1 MRRNPHTIRSV
12 AAGLVGVLALLG
24 VTACGGSSNDTT
36 TTTAAPATTTST
48 PSGGDESTKVFDEQ
62 IQRELQQVGCYKGNI
77 DGILGPASDEAIL
90 EFQRAEGLSAD
101 GELGPKTEAALKSAV
116 SAGKK
121 VCTGSSSTTTTP
133 KTTTTKPNTTVA
145 PNDAP
150 CTATA
155 LLKGLPAEGEKITR
169 FVCSGGWAAGSLDN
183 GSKFI
188 LKAQNGAWF
197 APSQD
202 PCGSASA
209 GLDPSILEAGC
220 GG

>member
-1 MRRNPHTIRSV
+1 MPHRPTRSI
-12 AAGLVGVLALLG
+12 AAGLIGVVALLG
-24 VTACGGSSNDTT
+24 VAACGNSSDGTT
-36 TTTAAPATTTST
+36 TTSTTAAPASTTT
-48 PSGGDESTKVFDEQ
+48 PANNDEATKVFDKQ
-62 IQRELQQVGCYKGNI
+62 IQQELQTVGCYKGNI

-101 GELGPKTEAALKSAV
+101 GELGPKTEAALKTAV
-116 SAGKK
+116 AAGKK
-121 VCTGSSSTTTTP
+121 VCTGTSTTTTP
-133 KTTTTKPNTTVA
+133 KTSTTKPNTTVA

-188 LKAQNGAWF
+188 LKAQNGAWY

-220 GG
+220 GS